1 MVTAPE
7 RLSSHNERISRGV
20 IEIASKKHKRD
31 VIKLVGWGSTRR
43 PRGT

>member
-7 RLSSHNERISRGV
+7 RLSSHKESNSRGI

-31 VIKLVGWGSTRR
+31 VTKLVGWGSTRR